1 MAEPKIIEKTEYQ
14 VKVKSSSGYQFVPN
28 GFQSDVS
35 AAMEVF
41 IRERDSFVNRTKR
54 AKVTIEKRII
64 TTEITDYTAIAFKII
79 NGK

>member
-28 GFQSDVS
+28 WFQSDVS